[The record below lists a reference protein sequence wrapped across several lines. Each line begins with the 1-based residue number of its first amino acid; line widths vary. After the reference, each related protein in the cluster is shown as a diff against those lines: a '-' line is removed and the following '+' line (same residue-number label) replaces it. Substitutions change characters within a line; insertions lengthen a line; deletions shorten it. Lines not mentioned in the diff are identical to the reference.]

1 MLKNRRLSL
10 CLAGLLACAASGS
23 AMADVMV
30 FAAASLT
37 NALTDIG
44 KSFQAQY
51 GIPVKFSF
59 AASSALAKQ
68 IEQGA
73 PADIFA
79 SADLKWMDHLGN
91 KAVIDSA
98 SRIDLLGNKLVIIAP
113 HGKGFSVTM
122 SKDFNFAS
130 SFSGKLC
137 TGETESVPVGIY
149 AKEALSNLGWW
160 ESIRARIVGT
170 EDVRSALN
178 LVERGECA
186 AGIVYETDAKQSG
199 GKVDI
204 VERFPA
210 NTHAKIVYP
219 FALVLHVYP
228 FRTETSS
235 EDAVKFMKYLTEKP
249 AKDIFTRYGFTDLTR

>member
-1 MLKNRRLSL
+1 MLKKRLPAL
-10 CLAGLLACAASGS
+10 FLIGLLTFAASGR

-44 KSFQAQY
+44 KSFQTQY
-51 GIPVKFSF
+51 GIPVRFSF
-59 AASSALAKQ
+59 ASSGSLAKQ

-73 PADIFA
+73 PADVFV
-79 SADLKWMDHLGN
+79 SADLKWMDHLG
-91 KAVIDSA
+91 KKEVIDNA
-98 SRIDLLGNKLVIIAP
+98 SRKNLLGNTMVVIAP
-113 HGKGFSVTM
+113 RGKGFQVRM

-149 AKEALSNLGWW
+149 AKEALTNLGWW
-160 ESIRARIVGT
+160 ESMHARIVGT

-199 GKVDI
+199 KVDI
-204 VERFPA
+204 VAAFPA
-210 NTHAKIVYP
+210 ETHAKIVYP
-219 FALVLHVYP
+219 FALVRHEYP
-228 FRTETSS
+228 FRDGTSS
-235 EDAVKFMKYLTEKP
+235 EDAVKFMKYVTEKA
-249 AKDIFTRYGFTDLTR
+249 AKDIFTQYGFTVLIR

>member
-1 MLKNRRLSL
+1 MLKKRLPAF
-10 CLAGLLACAASGS
+10 CLIGLLAFATTES

-44 KSFQAQY
+44 KSFQTQY

-59 AASSALAKQ
+59 ASSSALAKQ

-73 PADIFA
+73 PADIFV

-91 KAVIDSA
+91 KAVINTT
-98 SRIDLLGNKLVIIAP
+98 SRMDLLGNKLVIIAP
-113 HGKGFSVTM
+113 HGKGFSVNM

-149 AKEALSNLGWW
+149 AKEALTNLGWW

-178 LVERGECA
+178 LVERGECS

-199 GKVDI
+199 KVDV

-210 NTHAKIVYP
+210 NTHEKIVYP
-219 FALVLHVYP
+219 FALVIHSYP

-235 EDAVKFMKYLTEKP
+235 EDAVKFMKYLTEKTS
-249 AKDIFTRYGFTDLTR
+249 KDIFTQYGFSVLSH

>member
-1 MLKNRRLSL
+1 MLKKRLPAF
-10 CLAGLLACAASGS
+10 CLIGLLAFAASGS

-44 KSFQAQY
+44 KSFQTQY

-73 PADIFA
+73 PADIFV
-79 SADLKWMDHLGN
+79 SADLKWMDHLG
-91 KAVIDSA
+91 KKSAIDNA
-98 SRIDLLGNKLVIIAP
+98 SRMDLLGNKLVIVAP
-113 HGKGFSVTM
+113 HGKGFPVRM

-149 AKEALSNLGWW
+149 AKEALTNLGWW
-160 ESIRARIVGT
+160 ESLRARIVGT
-170 EDVRSALN
+170 ADVRSALN

-199 GKVDI
+199 KVDI
-204 VERFPA
+204 VEFFPA

-219 FALVLHVYP
+219 FALVRHEYP

-235 EDAVKFMKYLTEKP
+235 EEAVKFIKYLNEKA
-249 AKDIFTRYGFTDLTR
+249 AKDTFTQYGFSVLTR